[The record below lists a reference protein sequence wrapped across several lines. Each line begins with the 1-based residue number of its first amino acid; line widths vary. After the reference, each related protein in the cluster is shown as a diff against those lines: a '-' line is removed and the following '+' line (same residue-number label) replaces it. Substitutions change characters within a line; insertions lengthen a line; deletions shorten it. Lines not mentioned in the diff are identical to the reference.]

1 METPEPDLL
10 LLSIYYDIVSN
21 GLVPVSVGQ
30 SEALRI
36 RLETHCYLS
45 PVPTG
50 TCTRISDSHAE
61 TGNTSIWIDISRVK
75 GIFLTLTAHR
85 TSCQFL
91 ALTFSCAWIRCKTQ
105 APFWITM
112 LVRWLT

>member
-1 METPEPDLL
+1 M
-10 LLSIYYDIVSN
+10 SIKTA
-21 GLVPVSVGQ
+21 
-30 SEALRI
+30 ALP
-36 RLETHCYLS
+36 YLS
-45 PVPTG
+45 PVPSG

-91 ALTFSCAWIRCKTQ
+91 STRN
-105 APFWITM
+105 ITNNQFVAM
-112 LVRWLT
+112 SVRKILNLAVKVVKAISQENKPNLVIH